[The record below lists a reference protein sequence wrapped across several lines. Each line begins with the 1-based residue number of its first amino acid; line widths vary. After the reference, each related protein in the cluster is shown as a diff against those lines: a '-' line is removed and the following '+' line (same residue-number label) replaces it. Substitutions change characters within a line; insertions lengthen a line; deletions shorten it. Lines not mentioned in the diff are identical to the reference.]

1 MTYHPSLIFL
11 EEKKKPSDASL
22 VGPISDN
29 PRVARN
35 SGY

>member
-1 MTYHPSLIFL
+1 L
-11 EEKKKPSDASL
+11 EEKKKPSDALL

-35 SGY
+35 SSYWFFARKLNI